1 MLKTVKYSVV
11 KLSSFCVLR
20 MANTAVMIQQ
30 ANSSSECLD
39 DLVNMKT
46 WDWEIPS
53 SAAENVSSFLLQS
66 LDTGKIQNS
75 F

>member
-1 MLKTVKYSVV
+1 
-11 KLSSFCVLR
+11 
-20 MANTAVMIQQ
+20 MADTAVMIQQ

-46 WDWEIPS
+46 WEIPS

-66 LDTGKIQNS
+66 LDTGKIQHS